1 MPESQALPGSP
12 DSLIKEPSAEQ
23 PLRLADVKCL
33 NTSPKSQ
40 WYVYL
45 LRCADDTLYAG
56 VTTDCER
63 RLREHNGEKKGGA
76 KYTRVRRPVA
86 ILWSQTCDDRSSA
99 CQREAQIKKMSR
111 AKKLT
116 LAINTP

>member
-1 MPESQALPGSP
+1 MPLQIQSPKNQLVRPQPPESQRLQSQ
-12 DSLIKEPSAEQ
+12 SLESEPRE
-23 PLRLADVKCL
+23 
-33 NTSPKSQ
+33 SQ

-76 KYTRVRRPVA
+76 KYTRVRRPVV
-86 ILWSQTCDDRSSA
+86 IFWSQPCDDRSSA
-99 CQREAQIKKMSR
+99 CQREAKIKKMSR
-111 AKKLT
+111 AKKLA